1 MIQEEHVAAQER
13 DSFED
18 RMEKK
23 NTDFSNQILRHMLST
38 GKEFMSRDVPDHLK
52 RIFLNQALFKV
63 ARALNFPT
71 QAMEGKS
78 EAEKPMCYNEY
89 LDYSCE
95 FGVNFLTICETLH
108 EWRPAED
115 EPR

>member
-1 MIQEEHVAAQER
+1 MSQQEPVAAQER

-23 NTDFSNQILRHMLST
+23 NTDFSNQLLRHVLNT
-38 GKEFMSRDVPDHLK
+38 GREFMSGDVPDHLK

-63 ARALNFPT
+63 ARALNFPP
-71 QAMEGKS
+71 QAMAGRS

-89 LDYSCE
+89 LDYSCDFGIE
-95 FGVNFLTICETLH
+95 FMTICETLH
-108 EWRPAED
+108 AWRPAED
-115 EPR
+115 QTA

>member
-1 MIQEEHVAAQER
+1 MTQNDPAAEPEQ

-23 NTDFSNQILRHMLST
+23 NTDFSNQILRHVLAS
-38 GKEFMSRDVPDHLK
+38 GKEFMSQDVPEHLK

-63 ARALNFPT
+63 ARAINFPP

-89 LDYSCE
+89 LDFSCDYGIE
-95 FGVNFLTICETLH
+95 FMNICETLH
-108 EWRPAED
+108 AWRPAGE
-115 EPR
+115 ETE